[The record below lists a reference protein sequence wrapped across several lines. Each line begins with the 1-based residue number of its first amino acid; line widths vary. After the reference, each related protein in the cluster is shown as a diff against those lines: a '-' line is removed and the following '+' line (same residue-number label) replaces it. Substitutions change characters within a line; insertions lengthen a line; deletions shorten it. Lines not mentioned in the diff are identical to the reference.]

1 MRVGEGGKE
10 NRKKQEKERGNFI
23 RRRIVIEN
31 IRVLLSRTKSV
42 SVTFLLL
49 QKLVA
54 VITFKKRLH
63 YFKKVTDTR
72 LDIEV
77 GNVFLL

>member
-63 YFKKVTDTR
+63 YFKKVTDIR